1 MVKSNHLNRKSTRKP
16 SQPLPNQSPR
26 WKSQESCYWLIA
38 GPPPHFGP
46 IIWLTESPVPLAV
59 TMETVATA
67 SVLQWS
73 HHLGKTALKPRLL
86 HKPQKVTG
94 DKSELGRDVYGF
106 VVTLGILYIEGQGYF
121 PALLENLRGMSC
133 SGTCWLLGGAW
144 FQCRYGGFWMSSYRL
159 MFPGVRS
166 SLVFSGFGLKPL
178 KVCLR
183 QCIVTHRH
191 VDHGSTPLDHRGT
204 HPPSHSHP
212 PTKPTHP
219 HPDFQSHSYSSL
231 KTSPS
236 IQPW

>member
-59 TMETVATA
+59 TMETVATS
-67 SVLQWS
+67 SVIQWC

-94 DKSELGRDVYGF
+94 DKSELGRDAYGF

-144 FQCRYGGFWMSSYRL
+144 FQCRYEGFWMSSYWVV
-159 MFPGVRS
+159 FPGVRS
-166 SLVFSGFGLKPL
+166 SLEFSDFGLNPPASGF
-178 KVCLR
+178 
-183 QCIVTHRH
+183 
-191 VDHGSTPLDHRGT
+191 
-204 HPPSHSHP
+204 PSY
-212 PTKPTHP
+212 
-219 HPDFQSHSYSSL
+219 SYSSL
-231 KTSPS
+231 RTSPS
-236 IQPW
+236 IQHWW

>member
-16 SQPLPNQSPR
+16 SQLLPNQSPR

-46 IIWLTESPVPLAV
+46 IIWLTELPVPLAV

-94 DKSELGRDVYGF
+94 HKSELGRDVYGF

-133 SGTCWLLGGAW
+133 SGTCWLLDGAW

-159 MFPGVRS
+159 MFPGVRTS
-166 SLVFSGFGLKPL
+166 LVLDLSLLSLVFSLILTVASRLLHPY
-178 KVCLR
+178 
-183 QCIVTHRH
+183 
-191 VDHGSTPLDHRGT
+191 STD
-204 HPPSHSHP
+204 
-212 PTKPTHP
+212 
-219 HPDFQSHSYSSL
+219 D
-231 KTSPS
+231 KTSRLMEKRFS
-236 IQPW
+236 TVRDNQKGSRWRKEERRER